1 MIILKFLAV
10 VCIGVIVLSFLLAVL
25 PDEFF
30 TESVEEKNENV
41 YINKSCSCLIENR
54 RKLLTEYNLLLL
66 KDKKKKRRKQIL
78 KDIKEIDKSIIIL
91 SKTLTEVNE
100 CKEAIKILTEIIEN
114 NPFVKGEYYEKIS

>member
-1 MIILKFLAV
+1 MIVLKFLTMICLGV
-10 VCIGVIVLSFLLAVL
+10 VVFSFILTVL

-30 TESVEEKNENV
+30 TESIEEKNEHV
-41 YINKSCSCLIENR
+41 YINKSCHCLIENR

-91 SKTLTEVNE
+91 SKTL
-100 CKEAIKILTEIIEN
+100 
-114 NPFVKGEYYEKIS
+114 